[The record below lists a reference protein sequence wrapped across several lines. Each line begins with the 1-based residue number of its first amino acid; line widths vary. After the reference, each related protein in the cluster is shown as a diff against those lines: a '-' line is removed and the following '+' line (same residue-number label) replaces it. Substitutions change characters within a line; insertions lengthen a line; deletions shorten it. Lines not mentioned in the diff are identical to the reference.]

1 MVRRVEWWEG
11 EGRERGRGEDEEREV
26 GKEGI
31 KEWWKGKMSGVIM
44 GEKEGGRRRKEG
56 GEGGTKMKYRTGER
70 ESTYVYKAVNCL

>member
-31 KEWWKGKMSGVIM
+31 KEWWKGKMSGVIL

-56 GEGGTKMKYRTGER
+56 GEGGTNKDEIQNGRKRKF
-70 ESTYVYKAVNCL
+70 VCV